1 MVDVY
6 HVDGAGQ
13 PTQTRTVLSNAQQ
26 TELSGTLGF
35 TGVRDAQETFHQ
47 WSGDGHDANNEPT
60 TVTYT
65 TKTSEVDRYR
75 FVPHTADG
83 DLKTKK
89 IAIAGLVFANP
100 FAP

>member
-1 MVDVY
+1 M
-6 HVDGAGQ
+6 
-13 PTQTRTVLSNAQQ
+13 SNTQQ

-35 TGVRDAQETFHQ
+35 TGFRTARETFHQ
-47 WSGDGHDANNEPT
+47 WSGDAHDPDNEPT

-75 FVPHTADG
+75 FVPHTADD

-89 IAIAGLVFANP
+89 ITIAGVAFANP